1 MHFDLGARAETVYGD
16 ALAAGYNLRRVSA
29 RRARH
34 FLRRNDDA
42 RRRRHPVQADHP
54 GHTRRRCARRSG
66 CRADDASPATLLRTD
81 AILTHP
87 VFNTHHTEHEMLRYL
102 KSLQNKDLALDHSM
116 ISLGSCTMKL
126 NATSEMIPVTW
137 PEFGGMHPFAPLDQA
152 HGYLEMIASLTEW
165 LKTITGFDAICMQPN
180 SGAQGEYAGLV
191 AIRPLPRQ
199 PRRGTPQRLP
209 DPEVGARHQPGHRA
223 DVRT

>member
-1 MHFDLGARAETVYGD
+1 VHQRPSSTPCNRPRRPRAAVYQR
-16 ALAAGYNLRRVSA
+16 ALAAGYNLRQVSY

-34 FLRRNDDA
+34 RLSTKRPRRDDIA
-42 RRRRHPVQADHP
+42 ALLKLIAGVSHGRRRR
-54 GHTRRRCARRSG
+54 TRRPRRRQPT
-66 CRADDASPATLLRTD
+66 RAAGLLRSD

-102 KSLQNKDLALDHSM
+102 KKLQNKDLALDHSM

-137 PEFGGMHPFAPLDQA
+137 PEFADMHPFAPLEQA
-152 HGYLEMIASLTEW
+152 QGYLEMIDSLTEW
-165 LKTITGFDAICMQPN
+165 LKTVTGFDAICMQPN

-191 AIRPLPRQ
+191 AIAAT
-199 PRRGTPQRLP
+199 TP
-209 DPEVGARHQPGHRA
+209 AAATHTA
-223 DVRT
+223 TSA